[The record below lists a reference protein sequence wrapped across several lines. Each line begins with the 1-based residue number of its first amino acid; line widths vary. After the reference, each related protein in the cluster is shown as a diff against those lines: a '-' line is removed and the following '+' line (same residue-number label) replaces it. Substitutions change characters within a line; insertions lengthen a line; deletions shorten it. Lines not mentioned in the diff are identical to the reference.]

1 MDIPQ
6 RVPPQPRTRD
16 RTNENFE
23 KARESIM
30 WRCDEISRRYQADVY
45 IVLRRKHKHYEYSSI
60 DAPSW
65 PLSKADMERV
75 YPVPIQRT
83 PASFARRRSRL
94 TRVSNRPDESTVGST
109 PRAGE

>member
-1 MDIPQ
+1 MDTQ
-6 RVPPQPRTRD
+6 RDPPQPRTRD

-23 KARESIM
+23 KARENIM

-45 IVLRRKHKHYEYSSI
+45 IVLRLKHKHYEYSSI

-83 PASFARRRSRL
+83 PASFIRRRSRL
-94 TRVSNRPDESTVGST
+94 TKAQPDPMRSTSS
-109 PRAGE
+109 AGEEKV